1 MLEFFKRLFGS
12 KPAESTPAPYK
23 VEKPAE
29 FPFPSSKPAKSEKKP
44 TEKKPGARR
53 PRRPRKPKTPAA

>member
-12 KPAESTPAPYK
+12 KPVESAPVPYK

-29 FPFPSSKPAKSEKKP
+29 FPFPSVKPVETKKKPAVKKP
-44 TEKKPGARR
+44 AIKNKPV
-53 PRRPRKPKTPAA
+53 RKTRAPKA